1 MYNFWNSWFDKKN
14 LPILRVAFV
23 VCFDDTVREW
33 QEKFYTG
40 HFITENTDEVC
51 NSYYA
56 HKLSNYGTVRLA

>member
-1 MYNFWNSWFDKKN
+1 